1 VQKPTVLILALASL
15 SWSVGPRRAAAQT
28 PPVPAPPAPATQ
40 PAAPGSAIALRDAI
54 TLSVKQNRTLR
65 AADIDVVIAQANQYG
80 AVGNEDFILDASA
93 DFTAS
98 KSEPVE
104 GAGGFQN
111 TESYQ
116 LSTEAAITK
125 PLFYGGRLGLR
136 VAHDYTSTQG
146 FIELD
151 PDGDEGPMGPTRL
164 DSSTELYT
172 PTVQLTYFMPL
183 LRNFGEGNM
192 RAARRRAAAN
202 LDIAVLEREN
212 SVANVVNQ
220 TVQAYWE
227 LAYAAQDLEIRKSS
241 LDLAREQLRI
251 TQARLDVGVGAQTDV
266 AAVRQGIAVRESD
279 VLLAEL
285 VLAERALD
293 LRQLVGM
300 DISPADIN
308 LSAADRLDLKFQ
320 QIDLAGSFQAAFD
333 RNPQIATLRARGKAA
348 TIEVELA
355 EDQTKPL
362 LDFNARIGPSGTDD
376 SFGGA
381 VERLGKFTD
390 FQAFASLT
398 FQAPIGNHTAEGNR
412 RVAVGQLQRVRVN
425 EEDLKRTVAVS
436 VTRAV
441 NLLRSTEKRFQA
453 DTEAVQLAQI
463 NLDAEKA
470 RFEVG
475 RTTNFE
481 VLRRQ
486 DELAQARLRLTR
498 DSADYLKA
506 VAGLQTL
513 TGEILPA
520 YGITVR
526 PQQ

>member
-1 VQKPTVLILALASL
+1 MQKPIVYILTIASL
-15 SWSVGPRRAAAQT
+15 TSVGIERAVAQT
-28 PPVPAPPAPATQ
+28 PPAKPAPAAPATQ
-40 PAAPGSAIALRDAI
+40 PAAPAVAGSNIVLRDAI
-54 TLSVKQNRTLR
+54 TLSVKQNRSLR
-65 AADIDVVIAQANQYG
+65 ASDIDVDIAEANQYG
-80 AVGNEDFILDASA
+80 AVGNEDFLIDASA
-93 DFTAS
+93 QFVAS
-98 KSEPVE
+98 KFEPVE
-104 GAGGFQN
+104 GAEGFQ
-111 TESYQ
+111 TTDSYQ
-116 LSTEAAITK
+116 LSTEASITK
-125 PLFYGGRLGLR
+125 PLFYGGRVGLR
-136 VAHDYTSTQG
+136 FAYDYDDTQG
-146 FIELD
+146 FIEH
-151 PDGDEGPMGPTRL
+151 EGVTS
-164 DSSTELYT
+164 DSSNLRHT

-183 LRNFGEGNM
+183 LRNLGESNM
-192 RAARRRAAAN
+192 RSSRRRAAAAT
-202 LDIAVLEREN
+202 DIAVLEREN
-212 SVANVVNQ
+212 AVVNIVNS

-266 AAVRQGIAVRESD
+266 AAVKQGIATRESD

-285 VLAERALD
+285 ALAERALD

-300 DISPADIN
+300 DISPSDIN
-308 LSAADRLDLKFQ
+308 LSAADRLDIKFQ
-320 QIDLAGSFQAAFD
+320 QINLEESFQAAFD

-348 TIEVELA
+348 TIEVEIA
-355 EDQTKPL
+355 DNATRPL
-362 LDFNARIGPSGTDD
+362 LDFNARLGPSGTDD
-376 SFGGA
+376 NFGGA
-381 VERLGKFTD
+381 AEQLGKFSD

-398 FQAPIGNHTAEGNR
+398 FQAPIGNHSAQGNR
-412 RVAVGQLQRVRVN
+412 RAAVGQLGKVRVN

-441 NLLRSTEKRFQA
+441 NLLLSTEKRFQA

-486 DELAQARLRLTR
+486 DELAQSRLRLAR

-513 TGEILPA
+513 TGGILPA
-520 YGITVR
+520 YGITVGR
-526 PQQ
+526 KQ

>member
-1 VQKPTVLILALASL
+1 MQKQTLLVLTLASL
-15 SWSVGPRRAAAQT
+15 CWSSGIRRAAAQT
-28 PPVPAPPAPATQ
+28 APSQPGAA
-40 PAAPGSAIALRDAI
+40 PAAPAPGSNIVLRDAI
-54 TLSVKQNRTLR
+54 NLSVKQNRVLR
-65 AADIDVVIAQANQYG
+65 AADIDVIIAEANQYG
-80 AVGNEDFILDASA
+80 AVGNEDFLLDGSA
-93 DFTAS
+93 QFTAS
-98 KSEPVE
+98 RTEPVE

-111 TESYQ
+111 IRSYQ
-116 LSTEAAITK
+116 LSTEVAITK
-125 PLFYGGRLGLR
+125 PLFYGGRVGLR
-136 VAHDYTSTQG
+136 AANNWNKNTG

-151 PDGDEGPMGPTRL
+151 PDGDGPMGPQRL
-164 DSSTELYT
+164 DSSTELYS

-183 LRNFGEGNM
+183 LRNLGESNM
-192 RAARRRAAAN
+192 RAARRRAAVN
-202 LDIAVLEREN
+202 YDISVLEREN
-212 SVANVVNQ
+212 SVASVVNS

-227 LAYAAQDLEIRKSS
+227 LAYAAQDLDIRKSS

-266 AAVRQGIAVRESD
+266 AAVKQGIATRESD

-285 VLAERALD
+285 ALTERALD

-300 DISPADIN
+300 DISPNDIN
-308 LSAADRLDLKFQ
+308 LSAADRLELKVQ
-320 QIDLAGSFQAAFD
+320 QVNLAQAFEAAFD
-333 RNPQIATLRARGKAA
+333 RNPQIATLRQRGKAA
-348 TIEVELA
+348 TIEVEIADLA
-355 EDQTKPL
+355 TRPL
-362 LDFNARIGPSGTDD
+362 LDFNARVGPSGTDD
-376 SFGGA
+376 TLGGA
-381 VERLGKFTD
+381 VERLGKFTS

-398 FQAPIGNHTAEGNR
+398 FQAPLGNHTAEGAR
-412 RVAVGQLQRVRVN
+412 RAAAGQLQKVRVN

-486 DELAQARLRLTR
+486 DELAQSRLRLAR
-498 DSADYLKA
+498 DTADYLKA
-506 VAGLQTL
+506 VAGLQSL
-513 TGEILPA
+513 TGGILPA

-526 PQQ
+526 PRQ